1 MSELKKQIQD
11 AVISAMKAGE
21 KERLKTIRLMT
32 SSMKQI
38 EIDERIEL
46 DDQRIIVILDK
57 MVKQRRESISQFKTA
72 GRDDLVKQEN
82 FEIDIIQEFLPQA
95 LGEEEIDKIVSQAI
109 KQTGA
114 SSIKDMGKVMGLVKP
129 QIVGRA
135 DMGEVSARIK
145 SLLNT
150 WAGDD
155 QLRKLN
161 ETFFR

>member
-32 SSMKQI
+32 SAMKQI
-38 EIDERIEL
+38 EVDERIEL

-72 GRDDLVKQEN
+72 GRDDLVKQED

-95 LGEEEIDKIVSQAI
+95 LGEEEVDEIVSQAI

-135 DMGEVSARIK
+135 DMGEVSGRIK
-145 SLLNT
+145 SLLSTN
-150 WAGDD
+150 
-155 QLRKLN
+155 
-161 ETFFR
+161 

>member
-1 MSELKKQIQD
+1 MSDLKKQIQD
-11 AVISAMKAGE
+11 AAISAMKAGE
-21 KERLKTIRLMT
+21 KKRLATIRLMT
-32 SSMKQI
+32 SSVKQI

-46 DDQRIIVILDK
+46 DEQRIIVILDK

-95 LGEEEIDKIVSQAI
+95 LGEEEVDKIVNQAI

-114 SSIKDMGKVMGLVKP
+114 NSIKDMGKVMALVKP

-135 DMGEVSARIK
+135 DMGEISGRIK
-145 SLLNT
+145 TLLSTN
-150 WAGDD
+150 
-155 QLRKLN
+155 N
-161 ETFFR
+161 